1 MPYRKILLVDNEKR
15 VIDLLGM
22 ILESNGFIARKA
34 YSGEEALRKVQGE
47 KYAVAILDY
56 LLPDMKGDDLAERIR
71 IENPEIGLIMLTGWK
86 HAIEPAKLNK
96 FNYVFEKPVAPQ
108 EIVAAVKQMT
118 MVLKKSVSA
127 QKPLDHLAL
136 NGYARRSIDIEN
148 PDEERASAR
157 I

>member
-15 VIDLLGM
+15 VIELLGI
-22 ILESNGFIARKA
+22 ILESQGFIVTQA
-34 YSGEEALRKVQGE
+34 YSGEEALRKVQGV

-96 FNYVFEKPVAPQ
+96 FNYVFEKPVAPK

-127 QKPLDHLAL
+127 QKPLDQLTL
-136 NGYARRSIDIEN
+136 NGHARRSIDIEN
-148 PDEERASAR
+148 PDE
-157 I
+157 